1 MGDDVVLVDT
11 DVFSCVVVTPRDR
24 DPRVTTWRRL
34 LIGKE
39 VALASQTE
47 AELLF
52 GAFSDGWGPRR
63 MGVLRAEIACRVR
76 LAISSEAI
84 DAWARLRADCGGHGH
99 ALGAKRTWATPGS
112 QQPPSRTTCRCLLAM
127 ASFAVPPG
135 CGFWTADRT
144 KDPPTRAGGSSR
156 CGDAQVSFGFT
167 SVV

>member
-99 ALGAKRTWATPGS
+99 ALGDKAHMGDAWVAATAIAYDLP
-112 QQPPSRTTCRCLLAM
+112 LLAGDGIFRG
-127 ASFAVPPG
+127 APG
-135 CGFWTADRT
+135 LRLLDG
-144 KDPPTRAGGSSR
+144 
-156 CGDAQVSFGFT
+156 
-167 SVV
+167 